1 MHLGKYL
8 VKLVCKLTILAAII
22 SGSLNAVARAADT
35 ADLSSR
41 TVSSITL
48 DHRGAVWIGTDE
60 GLNFYTN
67 GNTYQFY
74 SDITDT
80 KSLLDSDIS
89 KIISTPDR
97 SVVALTASG
106 LSFYNELSFDFSQ
119 VPLDSLPTGLFLDPI
134 GDNYWVTTE
143 KSGIAI
149 VNKTKENIANFRTD
163 PLNPLSIS
171 TSDFEDINEGN
182 LNFSS
187 DEKVYIGTRNGFN
200 VFDRSLKT
208 FKRYFQR
215 AGSPL
220 LSSNI
225 KALCELDKD
234 SLLVITDLGVNV
246 YNTATDEF
254 EEEYTLFETP
264 VISVTPIQGEH
275 FLVQTR
281 QGIRLTF
288 ITRSRRSISVT
299 EEFISSGPADEA
311 FVKGGEIF
319 VSSGRQLK
327 VFSAKPEHK
336 ATYEL
341 SAPITSIQKVSSGL
355 AVGTLDG
362 LYTISTSDKVVKST
376 ANNSLL
382 YVHTDKSMRASVYED
397 RIELAHNN
405 KSQLRTIK
413 LPDGVKAAPSSN
425 FTTARKTLAINNE
438 NMLTLIDLET
448 GSVLGSNIAIGIEGT
463 PVSNLKGIDDF
474 IFVATGNGIQRFQL
488 PIGPYEA
495 SYKSQLIESMINFEY
510 NALLNNK
517 IPRSFF
523 DIEKIDGEYWIT
535 SPEFGLSV
543 HNEDLNIQ
551 SRNYRYKEGD
561 NKTLASKAVDK
572 ILYDIEHNT
581 VYLGTRGD
589 GLFRYNLESGYFE
602 NISTG
607 DGLLSN
613 NVYDLLLD
621 SENNIWLLTGEGINY
636 ISEKSILNINYE
648 DGLITTGYL
657 KSALHQVGK
666 KIYVVGPEVDQYFF
680 LDSINTQSKPGNVH
694 LTKIVG
700 LDNVNKKYPLELS
713 ADSKLEI
720 PHQITALKIDLFSDQ
735 SYKSDLTSFQY
746 TRSGSD
752 VKINNGNNQTIEI
765 SSLPYYETSFTFF
778 TVNGNRALS
787 SNPLSIVVIRNPPW
801 WLTYQALILYL
812 LIAVLGVSVL
822 VKYREGRQKQLLENE
837 RKSQE
842 LEEARA
848 LQTSLLPKVIPTR
861 EDIEISAYLRSANEV
876 GGDYYDFYVTPEGLY
891 AICGDA
897 TGHGVIS
904 GIMVSVTKAGLSG
917 IPLTSPGEILRQLN
931 LIVKRVNFGRLRM
944 SLNIAKIGTS
954 SVELSSAAMPP
965 TFLYSAENNET
976 NEILEANLP
985 LGGLSGETYDTKT
998 YPFGCN
1004 DVLVMVSDGLP
1015 ELPNDAGEMLDYP
1028 RIFDAVNSNANGSAD
1043 EIKDVL
1049 VSLAND
1055 WTSAESI
1062 PDDIT
1067 IVVLKRK

>member
-8 VKLVCKLTILAAII
+8 VKLVCKLIILAAIF
-22 SGSLNAVARAADT
+22 SGSLNSVARAADT

-60 GLNFYTN
+60 GLNLYTN

-200 VFDRSLKT
+200 VFDRTLKT

-220 LSSNI
+220 LSSHI
-225 KALCELDKD
+225 KALCELDND

-281 QGIRLTF
+281 QDIRLAF

-341 SAPITSIQKVSSGL
+341 AAPITSIQKVSSGL

-362 LYTISTSDKVVKST
+362 LYTISTSDKVVKSKES
-376 ANNSLL
+376 NSLL

-405 KSQLRTIK
+405 KSQLRTMK

-425 FTTARKTLAINNE
+425 FTTAKKTLAINNE

-495 SYKSQLIESMINFEY
+495 SYKSQFIESMISFEY

-666 KIYVVGPEVDQYFF
+666 KIYVAGPEVDQYFF

-700 LDNVNKKYPLELS
+700 LDKVNKKYPLELS
-713 ADSKLEI
+713 VDSKLEI

-735 SYKSDLTSFQY
+735 SYKSDLTNFQY

-787 SNPLSIVVIRNPPW
+787 SNPLSIVVIRDPPW

-944 SLNIAKIGTS
+944 SLNIAKIRTS

-1028 RIFDAVNSNANGSAD
+1028 RIFEAVNSNANGSAD